1 MGYTHYWEFKSPKK
15 GQADKTE
22 ALYQSALKDCARIVK
37 AYYAVNGG
45 LSGFTA
51 HTPIGKYGGLKV
63 NGKGDEAH
71 EDFTLREHFSDNFEE
86 NKYDLVDG
94 FCKTARKPYDV
105 AVVAC
110 LIVLKYRLGDRFEVS
125 SDGYSDDWQDGLRLA
140 KNILKLKGL
149 KIPES
154 IREYKGATQS
164 QEPRFRLLKGGK

>member
-1 MGYTHYWEFKSPKK
+1 MGYTHYWEFKPPKK

-71 EDFTLREHFSDNFEE
+71 EDFSLREHFKQNLEE
-86 NKYDLVDG
+86 DAWN

-105 AVVAC
+105 VVVAC

-149 KIPES
+149 NIPKT
-154 IREYKGATQS
+154 IKEYKPIPVPS
-164 QEPRFRLLKGGK
+164 NMIHFKLVKGGR